1 MKFFSDLYLEMHED
15 LLIGK
20 VDAKEHYLK
29 HGSAEGRRPHP
40 LIDVNM
46 VKASVATGV
55 DATKTLYEQF
65 LASNTNSP
73 FHPLVDCDYMRAQ
86 NPALKSSADCFSV
99 LADPNKSLGKLIP
112 HPLFDPAIYRTMVTN
127 QKYKNE
133 LVDFLLN
140 EPWTQV
146 CPLFDPIY
154 YAASGQS
161 PLLGVPP
168 LLHYLLNWA
177 SWERDPSPLFDAKYS
192 NHILRSNNAAFLDSK
207 TDPLSYCLK
216 NNIDTDNGVIHPHLT
231 QQLLALIFKAD
242 EDVPENSSLTYKFVN
257 ALQSLMVSPLKRS
270 TKEPLL
276 SIVILN
282 YKKPAYTILSILSAQ
297 RALRGLDYEIIL
309 VDNSCDSSRFTSL
322 HRLLKLST
330 DVNLR
335 AMSENK
341 FFGEGNNIG
350 IDLAKGRFILF
361 LNNDC
366 FLAEDYGREL
376 KKLLAHNADAHVV
389 GAHLLFPDGLT
400 QECGG
405 IVSSC
410 GQVIQRFKGTPSAL
424 VTKSDALEQVGYA
437 SAACL
442 LVSRKALEC
451 VAGFD
456 PLFEPFYYEDT
467 DLCQRLVKAGFSIYL
482 STRLRAVHIENAS
495 TKEFLGASGMQS
507 LIAKNKETFW
517 KRWLGN
523 SGRDAYISPPSSTG
537 KKTVKRPHREMAVLY
552 SPFDI
557 RIGGGERY
565 FLSAAQVLGEKYRI
579 VLCLPKG
586 CSRARVKFTLHA
598 MGLKEFDFEIVSD
611 INDPLVQTGS
621 PTILFAMSND
631 LVPEVAAVAEVN
643 LLHLQFPFP
652 SPLSLNAS
660 RNVNALKAY
669 DKIIVN
675 SEYTFKWTEQ
685 RLREAGTEEHPPV
698 VVVNP
703 PVHFPLFD
711 KKIHKKDEELHLINV
726 GRFFVHGHT
735 KKQDIFLEIVSRVR
749 ALTGLNVKATL
760 VGGVDDDDDSRAY
773 FAHIKQR
780 AARLGNVELLLNASS
795 AKVIESMFA
804 ANVFVHCAGFGSVE
818 VEAPEKFEHFGLAVA
833 EALRAQCIPVVYAA
847 GGPLATVTTAGVG
860 LSYKTVEGAA
870 MHIAALNAKS
880 ERSRL
885 LGLANASWIEGL
897 TLGKFATELRKHA

>member
-1 MKFFSDLYLEMHED
+1 MKFFSDLYLEMYED

-20 VDAKEHYLK
+20 VDGKEHYFE

-40 LIDVNM
+40 LIDVTM
-46 VKASVATGV
+46 VKASIATYADVGE
-55 DATKTLYEQF
+55 TLYEQF
-65 LASNTNSP
+65 LGSQTDRP
-73 FHPLVDCDYMRAQ
+73 FHLLVDCSHMRAQ
-86 NPALKSSADCFSV
+86 NPALKTSADCFSV
-99 LADPNKSLGKLIP
+99 LADPNKSLGKLSP
-112 HPLFDPAIYRTMVTN
+112 HPLFDPAIYRTMVKT

-133 LVDFLLN
+133 LVDFLMN
-140 EPWTQV
+140 APWTQV
-146 CPLFDPIY
+146 CPLFDPMY

-161 PLLGVPP
+161 PLLGSPP
-168 LLHYLLNWA
+168 LLHYLLNWS
-177 SWERDPSPLFDAKYS
+177 SWERDPSPLFDAKYA
-192 NHILRSNNAAFLDSK
+192 NHILRSNDPAFLNSK
-207 TDPLSYCLK
+207 IDPLSYCLK
-216 NNIDTDNGVIHPHLT
+216 NNIDTDNGVLHPHLT

-242 EDVPENSSLTYKFVN
+242 EDVPENSSLTYKFIN
-257 ALQSLMVSPLKRS
+257 ALRSLIVSPAKKP
-270 TKEPLL
+270 TKEPLV
-276 SIVILN
+276 SVVILN
-282 YKKPAYTILSILSAQ
+282 YKKPAYTILSVLCVQ
-297 RALRGLDYEIIL
+297 RALTGLDYEIIL
-309 VDNSCDSSRFTSL
+309 VDNSCDNASFTSL
-322 HRLLKLST
+322 DRLLKRSA
-330 DVNLR
+330 DVKLQE
-335 AMSENK
+335 MSVNK

-350 IDLAKGRFILF
+350 VDLAKGRFTLF

-366 FLAEDYGREL
+366 FLVDDYGKEL

-389 GAHLLFPDGLT
+389 GAHLLFPDGST

-410 GQVIQRFKGTPSAL
+410 GQVIQRYKGTPSSL
-424 VTKSDALEQVGYA
+424 VTKSDSLEQVGYA

-442 LVSRKALEC
+442 LISRKALEC

-456 PLFEPFYYEDT
+456 PIFEPFYYEDT
-467 DLCQRLVKAGFSIYL
+467 DLCQRLVKAGFPIYL
-482 STRLRAVHIENAS
+482 STRLRAIHIENAS

-507 LIAKNKETFW
+507 LIAKNKEVFW
-517 KRWLGN
+517 KRWLGA
-523 SGRDAYISPPSSTG
+523 SGLDAYIKPTISTG
-537 KKTVKRPHREMAVLY
+537 KKTVKRPHTEMAVLY

-565 FLSAAQVLGEKYRI
+565 FLSAAQIFAEKYRVI
-579 VLCLPKG
+579 LCLPKG

-598 MGLKEFDFEIVSD
+598 MGLREFDFEIVSD
-611 INDPLVQTGS
+611 INDPLIQAGS
-621 PTILFAMSND
+621 PKILFSMSND

-652 SPLSLNAS
+652 SPRSLNAA

-685 RLREAGTEEHPPV
+685 RLREAGTEDHPPV

-703 PVHFPLFD
+703 PVNFPLFD
-711 KKIHKKDEELHLINV
+711 KKSHKKDDGLHLINV

-735 KKQDIFLEIVSRVR
+735 KKQDIFLDIVSRVR
-749 ALTGLNVKATL
+749 VLTGFDVKATL
-760 VGGVDDDDDSRAY
+760 VGGVDDDEESRAY
-773 FAHIKQR
+773 FAQIKQR
-780 AARLGNVELLLNASS
+780 AARLGNVELLVNASS

-818 VEAPEKFEHFGLAVA
+818 EEAPEKFEHFGLAVA

-847 GGPLATVTTAGVG
+847 GGPLATIAAAGVG
-860 LSYKTVEGAA
+860 LSYKTIEGAA

-880 ERSRL
+880 ERSKL
-885 LGLANASWIEGL
+885 LNLANASWVEGL
-897 TLGKFATELRKHA
+897 TLGKFASDLRKHA